1 MLDVFQSNSWSEPL
15 LVIPSSLWADIG
27 IGSGFL
33 TPTPTR
39 LPNGNI
45 RVFGGVRDLFGR
57 STIHWID
64 LDQAT
69 ANVLDYSKEPC
80 LDTRNS
86 GEFDTDGAIL
96 GDIFPYNNCLAM
108 FYVGFKRYADVK
120 FRAYTGFAVSV
131 DSGITWEKQQ
141 SPISK
146 LQESNHTSDIFA
158 VHNVR
163 ITNGFTE
170 LLIALGT
177 GWEEINGVSFP
188 RYSSFLAYGNS
199 FDSMKISSEALLPQS
214 PEIYR
219 LGRPRYF
226 SNSQNNNEYILATG
240 GKRNGDY
247 RPYIFEKESD
257 RWIMSNLKFPILPG
271 MGTDFTSQVSYPT
284 CIEINNSVWIFFDGD
299 EMGKSGSYLIRSA
312 DKVSK

>member
-1 MLDVFQSNSWSEPL
+1 MLDVFQSRSWSEPL
-15 LVIPSSLWADIG
+15 LAIPSYLWADIG

-57 STIHWID
+57 STINWID
-64 LDQAT
+64 LDQVT
-69 ANVLDYSKEPC
+69 ASILDFSKEPC

-108 FYVGFKRYADVK
+108 FYVGFKQYPDVK

-131 DSGITWEKQQ
+131 DLGKTWEKQQ

-146 LQESNHTSDIFA
+146 LQESISSSDIFA

-163 ITNGFTE
+163 TTNGFIE
-170 LLIALGT
+170 LLIALGAS
-177 GWEEINGVSFP
+177 WEEINGKSFP
-188 RYSSFLAYGNS
+188 RYGSFLAHGNS
-199 FDSMKISSEALLPQS
+199 FDGLKISSEVLLPQN

-226 SNSQNNNEYILATG
+226 FNSRNNNEYILATG

-247 RPYIFEKESD
+247 RPYIFQKESD
-257 RWIMSNLKFPILPG
+257 TWKMSKLEFPILPG
-271 MGTDFTSQVSYPT
+271 MGTDFISQVSYPAT
-284 CIEINNSVWIFFDGD
+284 IEINNSVWIFFDGD
-299 EMGKSGSYLIRSA
+299 EMGKSGSYLIRSK

>member
-1 MLDVFQSNSWSEPL
+1 MLDVFRSSSWSEPIL
-15 LVIPSSLWADIG
+15 AIPSSLWADIG

-57 STIHWID
+57 STINWVD
-64 LDQAT
+64 LDQTT
-69 ANVLDYSKEPC
+69 AKLLDYSKEPC
-80 LDTRNS
+80 LDTRSS

-96 GDIFPYNNCLAM
+96 GDIFPYKNYLAM
-108 FYVGFKRYADVK
+108 FYVGFKRYPDVK
-120 FRAYTGFAVSV
+120 FRAYTGFAVSF
-131 DSGITWEKQQ
+131 DSGITWEKQR

-146 LQESNHTSDIFA
+146 LQEGVHNSDIFA

-163 ITNGFTE
+163 ITDDYIE
-170 LLIALGT
+170 LLIALGS
-177 GWEEINGVSFP
+177 GWEEINGKSFP

-199 FDSMKISSEALLPQS
+199 FDGLKISSEALLPQN

-226 SNSQNNNEYILATG
+226 LNSGNNNEYILATG

-247 RPYIFEKESD
+247 RPYIFEKKSD
-257 RWIMSNLKFPILPG
+257 IWIISELEFPILPG
-271 MGTDFTSQVSYPT
+271 MGTDFTSQVSYPAY
-284 CIEINNSVWIFFDGD
+284 IEINNSVWIFFNGD
-299 EMGKSGSYLIRSA
+299 EMGKSGSYLIRSK
-312 DKVSK
+312 DKVRK